1 MNFFK
6 NNLDKTFERLVKKFL
21 AKIKYGHLVVKFP
34 SGEKKTYSGI
44 EDGLTA
50 SIDIHN
56 YKFLSY
62 IFKRGSVGYAE
73 AYMKGFY
80 STSNLTN
87 LLMLSHKNEKYFL
100 DNVNSNIFYST
111 FSKIRH
117 FLKDNS
123 KSQSKKNIKYHYDLG
138 NKFYEQWLDQ
148 SMTYSSAIFDNKNT
162 NLLDAQQNKYKK
174 IADSLSLNENSKT
187 LEIGCGWGGFTSFV
201 AKNYKCKV
209 DAITISR
216 EQFDY
221 TASKIQKE
229 GLGEK
234 VAVHFKD
241 YREISNKYSNIV
253 SIEMFE
259 AVGKKYWNSYFDI
272 IQNSLAED
280 GKAALQ
286 IITINE
292 NRANDY
298 QNRPD
303 FIQQYIFPGGMLPT
317 KKQLEISAREVGLKC
332 LELLSFGNSYAK
344 TLNIW
349 NAQFQESWN
358 EVARFGFD
366 KKFKRMWEFYFS
378 YCETGFL
385 SSSTDVSH
393 FLLNKK

>member
-1 MNFFK
+1 MNFFR
-6 NNLDKTFERLVKKFL
+6 NNLDKTLEKLVKNFL
-21 AKIKYGHLVVKFP
+21 SKIKYGNLEVKFP
-34 SGEKKTYSGI
+34 SGEKKIYAGI
-44 EDGLTA
+44 DDGLTA
-50 SIDIHN
+50 SIHIHN

-80 STSNLTN
+80 TTNNLTN

-100 DNVNSNIFYST
+100 DNINSNIIYST
-111 FSKIRH
+111 LSKIKH

-138 NKFYEQWLDQ
+138 NKFYEKWLDQ
-148 SMTYSSAIFDNKNT
+148 TMTYSSAIFDNQNT

-174 IADSLSLNENSKT
+174 IADSLALNENSKT
-187 LEIGCGWGGFTSFV
+187 LEIGCGWGGFSSYV

-209 DAITISR
+209 DAITISK

-234 VAVHFKD
+234 VEVLFKD
-241 YREISNKYSNIV
+241 YREINNKYSNIV

-272 IQNSLAED
+272 IQNSLSD
-280 GKAALQ
+280 NGKAALQ

-292 NRANDY
+292 SRAKNY
-298 QNRPD
+298 QTRPD

-317 KKQLEISAREVGLKC
+317 KKQLENSAKDVGLIC
-332 LELLSFGNSYAK
+332 LEILSFGKSYAR

-349 NAQFQESWN
+349 NSQFQNSWSD
-358 EVARFGFD
+358 VASFGFD
-366 KKFKRMWEFYFS
+366 NKFKRMWEYYFS

-393 FLLNKK
+393 FLIKK

>member
-1 MNFFK
+1 MNFFR
-6 NNLDKTFERLVKKFL
+6 NNLDKTLEKLVKNFL
-21 AKIKYGHLVVKFP
+21 SKIKYGNLEVKFP
-34 SGEKKTYSGI
+34 SGEKKIYAGI

-50 SIDIHN
+50 SIHIHN

-62 IFKRGSVGYAE
+62 ILKRGSVGYAE
-73 AYMKGFY
+73 AYIKGFY
-80 STSNLTN
+80 STNNLTN

-100 DNVNSNIFYST
+100 DNINSNIIYST
-111 FSKIRH
+111 LSKIKH

-138 NKFYEQWLDQ
+138 NKFYEKWLDQ
-148 SMTYSSAIFDNKNT
+148 TMTYSSAIFDNQNT

-174 IADSLSLNENSKT
+174 IADSLALNENSKT
-187 LEIGCGWGGFTSFV
+187 LEIGCGWGGFSSYV

-209 DAITISR
+209 DAITISK

-241 YREISNKYSNIV
+241 YREISNKYSNIA

-272 IQNSLAED
+272 IQNSLAQD

-292 NRANDY
+292 NRAKDY
-298 QNRPD
+298 QTRPD

-317 KKQLEISAREVGLKC
+317 KKQLEISAKEVGLKC
-332 LELLSFGNSYAK
+332 LELLSFGKSYAK

-349 NAQFQESWN
+349 NAQFQYSWN
-358 EVARFGFD
+358 DVARFGFD
-366 KKFKRMWEFYFS
+366 NKFKRMWEFYFS

-385 SSSTDVSH
+385 SGSTDVSH
-393 FLLNKK
+393 FLIKK

>member
-6 NNLDKTFERLVKKFL
+6 ININTTLEKLVKNFL
-21 AKIKYGHLVVKFP
+21 SKIKYGTLEVKFP
-34 SGEKKTYSGI
+34 SGEIKTYSGI
-44 EDGLTA
+44 DDGLTA
-50 SIDIHN
+50 SIHIHN
-56 YKFLSY
+56 YNFLSY

-73 AYMKGFY
+73 AYMKGYY
-80 STSNLTN
+80 STNNLTN
-87 LLMLSHKNEKYFL
+87 LLMLSHKNEKFFL
-100 DNVNSNIFYST
+100 DNINANFFYST
-111 FSKIRH
+111 LTKIKH

-138 NKFYEQWLDQ
+138 NKFYEKWLDQ
-148 SMTYSSAIFDNKNT
+148 TMTYSSAIFDRKNT

-187 LEIGCGWGGFTSFV
+187 LEIGCGWGGFSSYV

-209 DAITISR
+209 DAITISKA
-216 EQFDY
+216 QFDY
-221 TASKIQKE
+221 TANKIQKE
-229 GLGEK
+229 GLAEK
-234 VAVHFKD
+234 VDVFFKD
-241 YREISNKYSNIV
+241 YREIKKKYSNIA

-259 AVGKKYWNSYFDI
+259 AVGKKYWNNYFDI

-292 NRANDY
+292 NRAEDY

-317 KKQLEISAREVGLKC
+317 KNQLQINAKEAGLKC
-332 LELLSFGNSYAK
+332 LELLSFGKSYAK
-344 TLNIW
+344 TLQMW
-349 NAQFQESWN
+349 NSQFQKSWN
-358 EVARFGFD
+358 DVSKFGFD
-366 KKFKRMWEFYFS
+366 EKFKRMWEFYFS

-385 SSSTDVSH
+385 SNSTDVSH
-393 FLLNKK
+393 FLLKK

>member
-6 NNLDKTFERLVKKFL
+6 NNFDKTLEKLVINFL
-21 AKIKYGHLVVKFP
+21 SKIKYGILEVQFP
-34 SGEKKTYSGI
+34 SGEKKFFSGTD
-44 EDGLTA
+44 DGITA
-50 SIDIHN
+50 SIQIHN
-56 YKFLSY
+56 YSFLSY

-80 STSNLTN
+80 STTNLTN
-87 LLMLSHKNEKYFL
+87 LLMLSHINEKYFL
-100 DNVNSNIFYST
+100 DNINSNIFYST
-111 FSKIRH
+111 LSKIKH

-123 KSQSKKNIKYHYDLG
+123 KSQSKKNIQYHYDLG
-138 NKFYEQWLDQ
+138 NNFYEKWLDK

-187 LEIGCGWGGFTSFV
+187 LEIGCGWGGFSSYV

-216 EQFDY
+216 EQYIY
-221 TASKIQKE
+221 TASKIQEE

-234 VAVHFKD
+234 VAVEFKD
-241 YREISNKYSNIV
+241 YREINKKYSNIA

-259 AVGKKYWNSYFDI
+259 AVGKKYWNSYFNV
-272 IQNSLAED
+272 IQKSLSEN

-292 NRANDY
+292 NRAKEY

-317 KKQLEISAREVGLKC
+317 KKQLEISAKDVGLKC
-332 LELLSFGNSYAK
+332 LEILSFRNSYAK

-349 NAQFQESWN
+349 NSQFQDSWN
-358 EVARFGFD
+358 DVSKYGFD
-366 KKFKRMWEFYFS
+366 NKFKRMWEYYFS

-385 SSSTDVSH
+385 TGSTDVSH
-393 FLLNKK
+393 FLIRK

>member
-6 NNLDKTFERLVKKFL
+6 SNFDKTLEKLVKKFL
-21 AKIKYGHLVVKFP
+21 SKIKYGILEVEFP
-34 SGEKKTYSGI
+34 SGEKKIYSGI
-44 EDGLTA
+44 NNGLNAT
-50 SIDIHN
+50 IHIHN

-80 STSNLTN
+80 STRNLTN

-100 DNVNSNIFYST
+100 DNINSNILYLT
-111 FSKIRH
+111 LSKLKHI
-117 FLKDNS
+117 LKDNS

-138 NKFYEQWLDQ
+138 NKFYEKWLDR
-148 SMTYSSAIFDNKNT
+148 SMTYSSAIFDTKNT
-162 NLLDAQQNKYKK
+162 NLSDAQQNKYKK
-174 IADSLSLNENSKT
+174 IADSLSLNENSKI
-187 LEIGCGWGGFTSFV
+187 LEIGCGWGGFSSFI
-201 AKNYKCKV
+201 AKNYKCNV
-209 DAITISR
+209 DAITISK

-221 TASKIQKE
+221 TARKIQKE

-241 YREISNKYSNIV
+241 YREINNKYSNIA

-259 AVGKKYWNSYFDI
+259 AVGKKYWNSYFDV
-272 IQNSLAED
+272 IQNSLSEN

-286 IITINE
+286 IITIDE
-292 NRANDY
+292 SRAKDY
-298 QNRPD
+298 QDRPD

-317 KKQLEISAREVGLKC
+317 KSQLEISAKDVGLKC
-332 LELLSFGNSYAK
+332 LELLSFGKSYAK

-349 NAQFQESWN
+349 NSQFQDSWN
-358 EVARFGFD
+358 DVSRFGFD
-366 KKFKRMWEFYFS
+366 NKFKRMWEFYFS

-393 FLLNKK
+393 FLIKK

>member
-1 MNFFK
+1 MSFLR
-6 NNLDKTFERLVKKFL
+6 NNIDKTFEKVLINFL
-21 AKIKYGHLVVKFP
+21 NKIKYGNLEVKFP
-34 SGEKKTYSGI
+34 SGDIKNFNGKEADVS
-44 EDGLTA
+44 A
-50 SIDIHN
+50 SIEIHN

-62 IFKRGSVGYAE
+62 ILKRGSVGYAE
-73 AYMKGFY
+73 AYIKGFY

-87 LLMLSHKNEKYFL
+87 LLILSHKNENYFL
-100 DNVNSNIFYST
+100 ENTNSNIFYLT
-111 FSKIRH
+111 LSKIKH

-138 NKFYEQWLDQ
+138 NNFYEKWLDQ
-148 SMTYSSAIFDNKNT
+148 SMTYSSAIFDHQNI
-162 NLLDAQQNKYKK
+162 NLSDAQKNKYKK

-187 LEIGCGWGGFTSFV
+187 LEIGCGWGGFSSYI

-209 DAITISR
+209 DAITISK
-216 EQFDY
+216 EQYNY

-234 VAVHFKD
+234 VLVQFKD
-241 YREISNKYSNIV
+241 YRDVRKKYSKIA

-259 AVGKKYWNSYFDI
+259 AVGKKYWSNYFEI
-272 IQNSLAED
+272 IHNSLSEN

-292 NRANDY
+292 KRARDY
-298 QNRPD
+298 QTRPD

-317 KKQLEISAREVGLKC
+317 KTQLEFSAKEVGLKC
-332 LELLSFGNSYAK
+332 LELFSFGKSYAK

-349 NAQFQESWN
+349 NSQFQDSWKDVSN
-358 EVARFGFD
+358 IGFD
-366 KKFKRMWEFYFS
+366 IQFKRMWEYYFS

-385 SSSTDVSH
+385 TNSTDVSH
-393 FLLNKK
+393 FLIKK